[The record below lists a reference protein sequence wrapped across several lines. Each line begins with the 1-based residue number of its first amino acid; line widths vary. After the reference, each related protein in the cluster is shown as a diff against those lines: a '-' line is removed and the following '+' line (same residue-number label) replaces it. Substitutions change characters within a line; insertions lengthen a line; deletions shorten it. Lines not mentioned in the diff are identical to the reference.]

1 MKRSAHMKF
10 IAASMAAL
18 TFTTFGV
25 GCGGPMD
32 PGGEGPSSVVRH
44 QALTGSELYKGM
56 VFGVGPAASQFE
68 EIWQRAE
75 IKAHLE
81 KPGVVDQRELAANQL
96 IAKISEQDPTFFD
109 RFSRDLRSGD
119 HLRIDRLLS
128 ETKEK
133 TQYAASALRQEAGL
147 PADVSASALERVEA
161 GTWLYVETA
170 VAVVIVALA
179 TIFITQIDVTP
190 VTEGPQTSALRR
202 DTWVDLLANKA
213 FDAQ

>member
-1 MKRSAHMKF
+1 MKRSAPRKF

-32 PGGEGPSSVVRH
+32 PGGDSPSSVARR

-56 VFGVGPAASQFE
+56 VFGVGPGAAQFA
-68 EIWQRAE
+68 EIWERAD
-75 IKAHLE
+75 IQAHLA
-81 KPGVVDQRELAANQL
+81 KPGIVEQRELAATQL
-96 IAKISEQDPTFFD
+96 IAKMSEQDPTFFEH
-109 RFSRDLRSGD
+109 FSRELRSGD
-119 HLRIDRLLS
+119 HLRIDRLLT

-133 TQYAASALRQEAGL
+133 THAAAEALRKEAGL
-147 PADVSASALERVEA
+147 PENVSALGREMEA

-170 VAVVIVALA
+170 VAVFVVAVA
-179 TIFITQIDVTP
+179 TILLTQFDATP
-190 VTEGPQTSALRR
+190 LTEGPQSSALRR
-202 DTWVDLLANKA
+202 DAWVNILANKA

>member
-1 MKRSAHMKF
+1 MKRSAPRKF

-32 PGGEGPSSVVRH
+32 SGGDGPSSVVRR

-56 VFGVGPAASQFE
+56 VFGVGPGAAQFA
-68 EIWQRAE
+68 EIWERADV
-75 IKAHLE
+75 KALLA
-81 KPGVVDQRELAANQL
+81 KPGIMEQRELAATQL

-109 RFSRDLRSGD
+109 RFSRELRSGE
-119 HLRIDRLLS
+119 HLRIDRLLT

-133 TQYAASALRQEAGL
+133 THAAASALRKEAGL
-147 PADVSASALERVEA
+147 PEDVSALALEQVEA

-179 TIFITQIDVTP
+179 TILITQIDVTP
-190 VTEGPQTSALRR
+190 VTEGPQASALRR